1 MRKKEEKMKAFTV
14 YTGKVVCILNDNID
28 TDILIPKNYLKSVKR
43 TGFGDFVFAPWRY
56 DKDGNKVADFA
67 LNQEKYADASILI
80 TGENFGC
87 GSSRE
92 HAAWALQDYGIRV
105 VIAGGYSDIFYNN
118 WLSNGNVAIKLDSE
132 KRKMLSELTDGKEVK
147 IDLVNQKIIFKDL
160 NIDFDFPAIYKQR
173 LIEGKDA
180 IDLTLDLEDKIKEYE
195 NRI

>member
-1 MRKKEEKMKAFTV
+1 MKAFTV

-92 HAAWALQDYGIRV
+92 HAAWALQDFGIRV

-118 WLSNGNVAIKLDSE
+118 WLSNGNVAIK
-132 KRKMLSELTDGKEVK
+132 
-147 IDLVNQKIIFKDL
+147 
-160 NIDFDFPAIYKQR
+160 
-173 LIEGKDA
+173 
-180 IDLTLDLEDKIKEYE
+180 
-195 NRI
+195 

>member
-1 MRKKEEKMKAFTV
+1 MKAFTV

-56 DKDGNKVADFA
+56 DKDGNKIADFA

-160 NIDFDFPAIYKQR
+160 SIDFDFPAIYKQR

>member
-1 MRKKEEKMKAFTV
+1 MKSFTV
-14 YTGKVVCILNDNID
+14 YKSKVVCILNDNID

-56 DKDGNKVADFA
+56 DKDGNKIKDFV

-92 HAAWALQDYGIRV
+92 HAAWALQDFGIRV
-105 VIAGGYSDIFYNN
+105 IIAGGYSDIFYNN
-118 WLSNGNVAIKLDSE
+118 WLNNGNVAIKLDSE
-132 KRKMLSELTDGKEVK
+132 KRKMLSEIADGKEIE
-147 IDLVNQKIIFKDL
+147 IDLINQKILSGDL
-160 NIDFDFPAIYKQR
+160 SIDFEFPEIYKQR

-180 IDLTLDLEDKIKEYE
+180 IDITLDLEEKIKEYE
-195 NRI
+195 NRV